1 MEKRKFARLSMHSD
15 TNIKCNNS
23 IITGSVLNISMKGA
37 FVRTDAQIP
46 EGETVEVTVYTSST
60 SNQLCDLRAKV
71 IRSTKYG
78 VGLEFE
84 KTVLD

>member
-1 MEKRKFARLSMHSD
+1 MEKRQFARLSMHSD
-15 TNIKCNNS
+15 TDITYNNS
-23 IITGSVLNISMKGA
+23 IIGGSVQNIGMKGA

-46 EGETVEVTVYTSST
+46 EGATVEVTIYTSST

-71 IRSTKYG
+71 VRSTEYG